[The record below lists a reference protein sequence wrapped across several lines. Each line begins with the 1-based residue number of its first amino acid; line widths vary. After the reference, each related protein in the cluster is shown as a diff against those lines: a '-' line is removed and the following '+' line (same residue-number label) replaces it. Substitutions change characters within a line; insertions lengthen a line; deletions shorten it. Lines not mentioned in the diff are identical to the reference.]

1 MGDISTNSSTTTNTA
16 FREGK
21 IKHIGLCEPSSTALR
36 RAIKIAP
43 VAAVQI
49 EYSPFVRDVETETSQ
64 HLAATCQELGIALVC
79 SSPLGR
85 GLLTGSLNTQSD
97 LSRDTDVRAKAFP
110 WFSEENLEANVKLVA
125 RFKELAEKK
134 GCSTSQMALAWLL
147 AQGDNVLPIPGTTR
161 IKYLEDN
168 IEASTLDLNSS
179 EAAEVRSFLEQNN
192 VQGYHSIEQAKS
204 FSYTDTRYEG
214 Q

>member
-1 MGDISTNSSTTTNTA
+1 M
-16 FREGK
+16 
-21 IKHIGLCEPSSTALR
+21 
-36 RAIKIAP
+36 
-43 VAAVQI
+43 QI
-49 EYSPFVRDVETETSQ
+49 EYSPFVREVETETSQ
-64 HLAATCQELGIALVC
+64 HLAATCRELGIALVC

-97 LSRDTDVRAKAFP
+97 VSRGTDIRAKAFA
-110 WFSEENLEANVKLVA
+110 WFSEENLEANAKLVA

-168 IEASTLDLNSS
+168 VKASTLDLNSS
-179 EAAEVRSFLEQNN
+179 ETAEVRSFLERSN
-192 VQGYHSIEQAKS
+192 VQGYHSIEQAKN